1 MIRDNAKMSTYLAMS
16 LQLLRRDW
24 VLSAS
29 NLNTAEKNR
38 LRTAPQHDCDRL
50 FDPVLSAE
58 IVEGARK
65 RAIDSHMVRGLG

>member
-16 LQLLRRDW
+16 LQMLRRDW

-29 NLNTAEKNR
+29 SLNTAEKNR
-38 LRTAPQHDCDRL
+38 LRISPQHGCDQL

-65 RAIDSHMVRGLG
+65 RATESQMMRGFG